1 MSLLGDQLSQFVSLY
16 VARIIIC
23 RYNYLLIKLIVYLIE
38 PMCNRVTATEAFN
51 LNVNATLTAYVCVA
65 KCDRNLFA
73 FIFDLDLN
81 IHSYNLL
88 IG

>member
-1 MSLLGDQLSQFVSLY
+1 
-16 VARIIIC
+16 
-23 RYNYLLIKLIVYLIE
+23 
-38 PMCNRVTATEAFN
+38 MCNRVTATEAFN